1 MNGNDGDFEDDMVG
15 GDGWNL
21 LDEIDEDLES
31 AELTIRHTKKK
42 GFKHWNKIAHAYL
55 LLEET
60 MKDDDLNEKEK
71 KEVKAQAKEKYP
83 SLIKCG
89 EKYSSIFSWM
99 EGRSLALDDW
109 YNSLPVVEKER
120 LDTPEKIKASFGKTE
135 IN

>member
-1 MNGNDGDFEDDMVG
+1 
-15 GDGWNL
+15 
-21 LDEIDEDLES
+21 
-31 AELTIRHTKKK
+31 
-42 GFKHWNKIAHAYL
+42 
-55 LLEET
+55 

-83 SLIKCG
+83 GLIKCR

-120 LDTPEKIKASFGKTE
+120 LDTPEKIKASFEKAEISSGKL
-135 IN
+135 NL